1 MRSNSAKRERG
12 FTLIEVLV
20 ALAIIAVAMGAAM
33 RATSVMISNNRA
45 LQDKTLALM
54 AAENALA
61 QLRLE
66 QTLPQPGKRTVACP
80 QGGQAMQCE
89 LIVTSS
95 LNRSFR
101 QVTVRVHPA
110 GDAGETTIAQL
121 SGLVSTLR

>member
-1 MRSNSAKRERG
+1 MTSSSARRERG

-54 AAENALA
+54 AAQNALA
-61 QLRLE
+61 QVRLE
-66 QTLPQPGKRTVACP
+66 QTLPPPGTRTMACP

-89 LIVTSS
+89 LVITSS
-95 LNRSFR
+95 LNRGFR

-110 GDAGETTIAQL
+110 GDNDAVITQL
-121 SGLVSTLR
+121 SGLVSNLR